1 VIAFPKAQGGVDPL
15 TGSPSA
21 ATPAALAEL
30 GLRLANPPA

>member
-1 VIAFPKAQGGVDPL
+1 MLAAMNQDL
-15 TGSPSA
+15 ASP